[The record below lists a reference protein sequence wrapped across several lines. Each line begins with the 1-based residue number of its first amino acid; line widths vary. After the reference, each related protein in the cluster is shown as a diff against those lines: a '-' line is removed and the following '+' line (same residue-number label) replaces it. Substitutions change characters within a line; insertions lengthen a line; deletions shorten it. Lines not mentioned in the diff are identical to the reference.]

1 MKVLVVCVLFSVIAL
16 STQQGF
22 GGGFGGGYGGGGSY
36 GGGDHGHQDYYSHP
50 KYEFEYGVKD
60 AHTGDHKS
68 QHEHRDGD
76 SVKGKCFFRFQGFVV
91 YINMW
96 HVTGGY
102 TLDEADGTKRVVE
115 YHADKHSGFNAVVKR
130 IGHAYHPEHYKVEQ
144 HHGSLGGGYGSHGG
158 HGHASSYANLNQH
171 FHH

>member
-1 MKVLVVCVLFSVIAL
+1 MKVLLVCVLFSVIAL

-22 GGGFGGGYGGGGSY
+22 GGGFGGGYGGGY
-36 GGGDHGHQDYYSHP
+36 GGGDHGGHHDYYSHP

-76 SVKGKCFFRFQGFVV
+76 SVKG
-91 YINMW
+91 
-96 HVTGGY
+96 GY

-130 IGHAYHPEHYKVEQ
+130 IGHAHHPEHYHVEQ
-144 HHGSLGGGYGSHGG
+144 HHGGLSGGYGSHG